1 MLKRIVCALGL
12 VALAAGLA
20 LAAKA
25 TTWTAPTFAERKGGF
40 RVEVPEVGL
49 SVEETSKLYAGK
61 PIAKLL
67 PSENGLKAGWLRF
80 FAPFDPVTTWM
91 VITDMEHLDLVDDP
105 YPASGSLADK
115 RRTFLPY
122 VFDAATCV
130 ENNEPIMYQL
140 LVMPFVAPRRMCVR
154 HDEDQSAFPWEAA
167 WKLAGMGECCKK
179 EQNINMIEYK
189 HKAVELKKNQGA
201 WRIAPLPPEFR
212 KTDADR
218 MRTDVIYYVDSHPGG
233 DLGEIEFVVNKA
245 TSTALPTLMDNV
257 IFHGKSWE
265 THLNRHHGGGQA
277 LADYQAWRA
286 AYQAW
291 IEKK

>member
-1 MLKRIVCALGL
+1 MTKRMLFAAGL

-20 LAAKA
+20 FAAKS
-25 TTWTAPTFAERKGGF
+25 TVWTAPTFGERKAGF
-40 RVEVPEVGL
+40 RVEVPDVGL
-49 SVEETSKLYAGK
+49 SVEETTKLYAGK

-67 PSENGLKAGWLRF
+67 STDGDLKAGWMRF

-91 VITDMEHLDLVDDP
+91 VITDMEHLDLVDEG

-154 HDEDQSAFPWEAA
+154 HDEDTSAFPWEAA
-167 WKLAGMGECCKK
+167 WKLAGMGECCKSG
-179 EQNINMIEYK
+179 QNMNMIEYK
-189 HKAVELKKNQGA
+189 HKAVELKKNEGA

-218 MRTDVIYYVDSHPGG
+218 MRTDVTYYVDSHPGG
-233 DLGEIEFVVNKA
+233 DLGEIQFVVNKA
-245 TSTALPTLMDNV
+245 TSTALPTLMEGV
-257 IFHGKSWE
+257 VFHGKSWE
-265 THLNRHHGGGQA
+265 AHLNRHHGGGQA
-277 LADYQAWRA
+277 VAEYQAWRA

-291 IEKK
+291 IATK

>member
-130 ENNEPIMYQL
+130 ENNEPIMYQ
-140 LVMPFVAPRRMCVR
+140 
-154 HDEDQSAFPWEAA
+154 
-167 WKLAGMGECCKK
+167 
-179 EQNINMIEYK
+179 
-189 HKAVELKKNQGA
+189 
-201 WRIAPLPPEFR
+201 
-212 KTDADR
+212 
-218 MRTDVIYYVDSHPGG
+218 
-233 DLGEIEFVVNKA
+233 
-245 TSTALPTLMDNV
+245 
-257 IFHGKSWE
+257 
-265 THLNRHHGGGQA
+265 
-277 LADYQAWRA
+277 
-286 AYQAW
+286 
-291 IEKK
+291 